1 MERVTTID
9 VDGMTCAN
17 CVAHVTS
24 ELNDLDGVLNV
35 SVELRQGES
44 SPVQVFSNGPLDET
58 AIRAAVDE
66 AGYTVAAI
74 RD

>member
-17 CVAHVTS
+17 CVAHVT
-24 ELNDLDGVLNV
+24 EALNDLDGVLNV
-35 SVELRQGES
+35 SVELRQDES
-44 SPVQVFSNGPLDET
+44 SPVQVFSNVPLDDE

-74 RD
+74 HA